1 MAARNLQGCQA
12 VRNLIN
18 DKMKYLLL
26 LVFSFFLS
34 LSLKAQDEIQW
45 MKFEEA
51 IAANTKQPKMIL
63 VDVYTDWCGWCK
75 KMDKET
81 FTDPKVV
88 AHLKQNFYTVK
99 LNAENTQRKFEF
111 MGKTY
116 TEAEMAAAM
125 RVRSYPNFVVIEPG
139 LQNIAQLPGY
149 RPADAF
155 LAGLNEL
162 VEKAFRVKP

>member
-1 MAARNLQGCQA
+1 MVERNFNSFDTVKILKQKKM
-12 VRNLIN
+12 RTLFLISLG
-18 DKMKYLLL
+18 LLIGFG
-26 LVFSFFLS
+26 VN
-34 LSLKAQDEIQW
+34 AQEKIKW

-51 IAANTKQPKMIL
+51 VAANAKDPKMIL

-75 KMDKET
+75 KMDNET

-88 AHLKQNFYTVK
+88 AHLKENFYAVK
-99 LNAENTQRKFEF
+99 LNAENTNRKFDF

-116 TEAEMAAAM
+116 SEAEMAAAM
-125 RVRSYPNFVVIEPG
+125 RVRSYPNFVVIEPK

-155 LAGLNEL
+155 LAGLNDL

>member
-1 MAARNLQGCQA
+1 MM
-12 VRNLIN
+12 I
-18 DKMKYLLL
+18 KMK
-26 LVFSFFLS
+26 FLS
-34 LSLKAQDEIQW
+34 LLAAFVLLTHFATAQDQIQW

-51 IAANTKQPKMIL
+51 VAANTKSPKMLL

-88 AHLKQNFYTVK
+88 EYINSKFYAVK
-99 LNAENTQRKFEF
+99 MNAEDTQRSFEF
-111 MGKTY
+111 MGKKY
-116 TEAEMAAAM
+116 TEAEMAIAM
-125 RVRSYPNFVVIEPG
+125 RVRSYPNFVIIEPK

-149 RPADAF
+149 RQPSEF

-162 VEKAFRVKP
+162 IEKAFRVKP

>member
-1 MAARNLQGCQA
+1 MNTMKSLVFLFAA
-12 VRNLIN
+12 
-18 DKMKYLLL
+18 LLL
-26 LVFSFFLS
+26 SF
-34 LSLKAQDEIQW
+34 SLKAQDQIQW

-51 IAANTKQPKMIL
+51 VAANAKNPKMIL

-88 AHLKQNFYTVK
+88 DYIKSKFYAIKNNV
-99 LNAENTQRKFEF
+99 EDTQKTFDF

-116 TEAEMAAAM
+116 NEAQMAAAM
-125 RVRSYPNFVVIEPG
+125 RVRSYPNFVIIEPK

-149 RPADAF
+149 RQPAEF
-155 LAGLNEL
+155 LSGLNEL
-162 VEKAFRVKP
+162 IEKAFRVKP

>member
-1 MAARNLQGCQA
+1 MRTLFLLSLGL
-12 VRNLIN
+12 LIN
-18 DKMKYLLL
+18 FG
-26 LVFSFFLS
+26 VN
-34 LSLKAQDEIQW
+34 AQEQITW

-51 IAANTKQPKMIL
+51 IAANAKDPKMIL

-88 AHLKQNFYTVK
+88 DHLKQNFYAVK
-99 LNAENTQRKFEF
+99 LNAENTNRKFDF

-116 TEAEMAAAM
+116 TEAEMATAM
-125 RVRSYPNFVVIEPG
+125 RVRSYPNFVVIEPK

-149 RPADAF
+149 RPADEF